1 MMHAIRKPSLV
12 LAALFLGGYACSSA
26 PSRPTET
33 GGTGGDEGGTGGSET
48 STGGKTGENTGGAPS
63 TGGKGG
69 DSTGG
74 SPGTGGSMT
83 PTGGSGGSSGSG
95 GSEPPP
101 DASAGGSGGAGGGG
115 PGGMPTVVLLYSSD
129 HNASDPSLKDMM
141 AVLNEMKDHLTP
153 EFILDSDPKSKAA
166 MLKDKGLVIVGPNTR
181 ACTGG
186 VDTAIKDLAIPVMI
200 SKDCTSWAGIGNMM
214 NTGNTENSINIVK
227 SDHPLAAG
235 LSGKVRV
242 FTDNVCRL
250 VRGGGLGPD
259 AIKIAQFDA
268 NTWNIFAYEKGGM
281 MPGGKAPAKRMGFYW
296 HRPSGGTPEGKKLFK
311 AAVDWMLAP

>member
-1 MMHAIRKPSLV
+1 MMHAMRKSGLALLGGLV
-12 LAALFLGGYACSSA
+12 LGVYACSSSPGR
-26 PSRPTET
+26 PSG
-33 GGTGGDEGGTGGSET
+33 GGTGGEEEGGTGGSET
-48 STGGKTGENTGGAPS
+48 PTGGKGGGNGNTGGS

-69 DSTGG
+69 EA
-74 SPGTGGSMT
+74 
-83 PTGGSGGSSGSG
+83 TGGSGTG
-95 GSEPPP
+95 GATP
-101 DASAGGSGGAGGGG
+101 DASAGGSGGDTGGKGGDGGGAGGSGG
-115 PGGMPTVVLLYSSD
+115 ASGGSTGGMPTVVLLYSSD

-186 VDTAIKDLAIPVMI
+186 VDTAIKDLALPVMI

>member
-1 MMHAIRKPSLV
+1 
-12 LAALFLGGYACSSA
+12 
-26 PSRPTET
+26 
-33 GGTGGDEGGTGGSET
+33 
-48 STGGKTGENTGGAPS
+48 
-63 TGGKGG
+63 
-69 DSTGG
+69 
-74 SPGTGGSMT
+74 
-83 PTGGSGGSSGSG
+83 
-95 GSEPPP
+95 
-101 DASAGGSGGAGGGG
+101 
-115 PGGMPTVVLLYSSD
+115 MPTVVLLYSSD
-129 HNASDPSLKDMM
+129 HNASDASLKDMM

-186 VDTAIKDLAIPVMI
+186 VDTAIKDLPLPVMI

-311 AAVDWMLAP
+311 AAVDWMITP